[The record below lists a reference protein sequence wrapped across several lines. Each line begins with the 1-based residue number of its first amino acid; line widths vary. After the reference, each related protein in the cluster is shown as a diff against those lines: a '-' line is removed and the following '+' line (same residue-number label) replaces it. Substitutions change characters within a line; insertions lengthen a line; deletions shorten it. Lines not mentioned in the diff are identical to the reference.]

1 MQFDSSKNILPKS
14 EDCLYLNVFAP
25 YTTFINRNNSLTPI
39 LVYIH
44 GGSFTGGSST
54 DDRFEASTLAAM
66 KGIVVVTINYR
77 LNSLNIL
84 KIIFKKY

>member
-25 YTTFINRNNSLTPI
+25 FTAFLNRNQSLTPI
-39 LVYIH
+39 LVFIH

-54 DDRFEASTLAAM
+54 DDRFEASTLVAL
-66 KGIVVVTINYR
+66 KGIIVVTINYR
-77 LNSLNIL
+77 LTN
-84 KIIFKKY
+84 